1 MAGVRESVYLFV
13 PEKFEKEHL
22 YQGKYRC
29 VSVHLRVHN
38 SVPHKPDQ
46 QNPDLK
52 GLLGFQ
58 PSAPPFPS
66 YLIASFSV

>member
-13 PEKFEKEHL
+13 PENFEKEHL

-52 GLLGFQ
+52 GLLFWTFNLVH
-58 PSAPPFPS
+58 PLFP
-66 YLIASFSV
+66 VT